1 MDASELTTMRRII
14 ASYYDLIVEG
24 PTGPAGAAGGYTG
37 PTGQKGDQGY
47 PFNVR
52 GQGPT
57 GTGQAG
63 PVYTRDYYDNQVA
76 GFSFL
81 DTTNGVLYVK
91 NTNASGDWSPGV
103 PFGKGETGP
112 AGPYGP
118 TGAGSTGPTGPT
130 GYIGVDGQTGPTGR
144 TGPTGVTGP
153 TGRPG
158 ILGPTGPLGPTGLG
172 PTGPMGTGSTG
183 TTGPTGLTGS
193 TGVTGSTGPT
203 GSTGSTGPTG
213 LTGATGPGNV
223 LASFMRGSRTAGQ
236 SVSSSPTTVIF
247 TQTDASSGSD
257 ISLNQGTGQI
267 TLQANKTYRLMA
279 AIPNFVSSGV
289 NPRPSFG
296 WYNETASTQIGSV
309 QTYYSATDS
318 ASNGGSGTLSEHI
331 FTPNVQTVVSFRYLA
346 GTNISQLGGNADFQ
360 TTNSYPWF
368 EIVTIAGYNPVS
380 AAPVA
385 PMSYVQ
391 ATPSQVVIANG
402 TAIPA
407 NITSVTITTTGNPVQ
422 ITFVSDANFTT
433 GSAWARLQLYRGS
446 TAIGQIVQA
455 EPGSETNLNS
465 PTTLTYVDSPAA
477 GTYTYFCKIVG
488 VDYSG
493 GNINF
498 GEASGPTM
506 HAIELA
512 GPKGDTGA
520 SASLYLLEAYANV
533 TYALPGSYTSDTC
546 RYSVVD
552 NTVNVSSSWFDTS
565 TYRFTPQKAGYWQIT
580 AGYDIYRGGTVEANL
595 IIGKNGTNVA
605 INGSLGAI
613 INVLTKIVYLN
624 GTTDYIVITNNGAAS
639 QSRSQLSNKSF
650 FQAMFVGQ

>member
-24 PTGPAGAAGGYTG
+24 PTGPAGAAGPAGGYTG
-37 PTGQKGDQGY
+37 PTGEKGDQGF

-63 PVYTRDYYDNQVA
+63 PAYTRDYYDAQPA

-103 PFGKGETGP
+103 PFGKGETGSAGPVGP
-112 AGPYGP
+112 AGTGI
-118 TGAGSTGPTGPT
+118 TGATGATGPTGPT
-130 GYIGVDGQTGPTGR
+130 GQTGATGR

-158 ILGPTGPLGPTGLG
+158 ILGPTGPPGTG
-172 PTGPMGTGSTG
+172 PTGPIGTGATG
-183 TTGPTGLTGS
+183 VTGPTGQR
-193 TGVTGSTGPT
+193 GPT
-203 GSTGSTGPTG
+203 GSTG
-213 LTGATGPGNV
+213 ATGPGTV
-223 LASFMRGSRTAGQ
+223 LASFMRGSRAAGQ
-236 SVSSSPTTVIF
+236 SVSSAPTRIIF

-279 AIPNFVSSGV
+279 SIPNFVSSGV

-296 WYNETASTQIGSV
+296 WYNETASTQIGSL

-318 ASNGGSGTLSEHI
+318 ASNGGSGTLAEHI
-331 FTPNVQTVVSFRYLA
+331 FTPNVQTVVSFRYLV
-346 GTNISQLGGNADFQ
+346 GSNISQLGGNNDFQ
-360 TTNSYPWF
+360 TANSYPWF
-368 EIVTIAGYNPVS
+368 EIVTIAGYNPTS

-385 PMSYVQ
+385 PMNYAQ

-402 TAIPA
+402 TATPV

-433 GSAWARLQLYRGS
+433 GSAWVRLQLYRES

-465 PTTLTYVDSPAA
+465 PTTLTYVDNPVA
-477 GTYTYFCKIVG
+477 GTYTYYCKIVG

-498 GEASGPTM
+498 GESSGPTM

-512 GPKGDTGA
+512 GPKGDAGD
-520 SASLYLLEAYANV
+520 SALLYLLEAYANV
-533 TYALPGSYTSDTC
+533 TYTMPGSYTTDTC

-552 NTVNVSSSWFDTS
+552 NAVNVSSSWFNTS
-565 TYRFTPQKAGYWQIT
+565 TYRFTPQKAGYWKII
-580 AGYDIYRGGTVEANL
+580 ASYDVYRGTTAEAVL
-595 IIGKNGTNVA
+595 VITKNGTAVA
-605 INGSLGAI
+605 NAGSIGAVTI
-613 INVLTKIVYLN
+613 ITTKIVYLN
-624 GTTDYIVITNNGAAS
+624 GTTDYISVTNAGAQP
-639 QSRSQLSNKSF
+639 QSRTQTTSTSF